1 MRRKE
6 KEITNIKELNEI
18 IMEADFCYG
27 YVAMSKNNTPYL
39 TPMNYGFH
47 EPCIYLHSANEG
59 LKIDILRRN
68 PQVCIGIVRNV
79 KIEKMPDVCK
89 TSMKYSSVIIFGK
102 AEFLTDKDEKS
113 EALTHI
119 VQHYE
124 QDVLRDKRNFDE
136 YELDRV
142 TMLKVRIEKITG
154 KK

>member
-6 KEITNIKELNEI
+6 KEITNSKELNEI
-18 IMEADFCYG
+18 IMEADFCY
-27 YVAMSKNNTPYL
+27 VAMSKNNIPYL
-39 TPMNYGFH
+39 IPMNYGFH

-89 TSMKYSSVIIFGK
+89 TSMQYSSVIIVGK

-113 EALTHI
+113 EALSHI

-124 QDVLRDKRNFDE
+124 QDVSSEKLNFNE

-142 TMLKVRIEKITG
+142 TVLKVRIEKISG
-154 KK
+154 KKSI